1 MKRRIHETRCL
12 IRERIAM
19 TEAQTH
25 HRGEPPRFEELLAR
39 AEALVPTLRERA
51 PRAEQLRRL
60 PDETIADLHSSG
72 LFRMLQPARVGGS
85 ELPYRALFE
94 LTAVIGRG
102 CGSTAWVLGN
112 LAAHHWLLGMWHPE
126 AQEEIWGE
134 SPDALISSALAFAR
148 GRARRV
154 EGGYRLS
161 GRWSFSSGIDP
172 SAWNIFG
179 AIVSD
184 EETGQSEPRMFLVPA
199 SNYKIIDTWQVIG
212 LIGTGSKDV
221 EVSDVFVPAY
231 RTLSGERIR
240 GGPNRGSELN
250 PGTLYKLPAVSL
262 FAFAIAGVSLGIAR
276 GAIEHFADTT
286 RTRLSA
292 YTGRNLADFTNMQVH
307 LAEAAAL
314 ADAAEAMVLRDCD
327 EATRITEAGV
337 VPNIEQRARYR
348 RDGAFA
354 ATLCT
359 KAVDLLFA
367 ATGGGAIYERNPIQR
382 AFRDVHSANA
392 HYVLNWD
399 VNGAVYGRV
408 ALGLP
413 PDAPL

>member
-1 MKRRIHETRCL
+1 MPQAKIDQQ
-12 IRERIAM
+12 AP
-19 TEAQTH
+19 
-25 HRGEPPRFEELLAR
+25 PPRFDELLAR
-39 AEALVPTLRERA
+39 AEALIPVLRERA

-72 LFRMLQPARVGGS
+72 LFRILQPARVGGG
-85 ELPYRALFE
+85 ELPFRALFE
-94 LTAVIGRG
+94 LTAVIGQG

-126 AQEEIWGE
+126 AQEEIWGQ
-134 SPDALISSALAFAR
+134 SPDSLISSALAFAR
-148 GRARRV
+148 GRAQRV

-161 GRWSFSSGIDP
+161 GRWPFSSGIDP

-179 AIVSD
+179 AVVSD
-184 EETGQSEPRMFLVPA
+184 EETGQSEARMFLVPA
-199 SNYKIIDTWQVIG
+199 CDYTIIDTWQVIG
-212 LIGTGSKDV
+212 LAGTGSNDV
-221 EVSDVFVPAY
+221 EVANIFVPAY
-231 RTLSGERIR
+231 RTLSTERIR

-262 FAFAIAGVSLGIAR
+262 FAFAVAGVSLGIAR
-276 GAIEHFADTT
+276 GAIRHFAETT
-286 RTRLSA
+286 RTRRSA
-292 YTGRNLADFTNMQVH
+292 YTGRSLADFTNIQVH

-314 ADAAEAMVLRDCD
+314 ADAAEAIVLRDCD

-337 VPNIEQRARYR
+337 VPSIEQRARYR
-348 RDGAFA
+348 RNGAFA

-367 ATGGGAIYERNPIQR
+367 ATGGNAIYEMNPIQR
-382 AFRDVHSANA
+382 AFRDVHAANA
-392 HYVLNWD
+392 HYMLNWD
-399 VNGAVYGRV
+399 INGAVYGRV

>member
-1 MKRRIHETRCL
+1 MPQAKT
-12 IRERIAM
+12 
-19 TEAQTH
+19 Q
-25 HRGEPPRFEELLAR
+25 RGEAPRFEELLAR
-39 AEALVPTLRERA
+39 AEALVPVLRERA

-60 PDETIADLHSSG
+60 PDETIADLHESG

-94 LTAVIGRG
+94 LTAVIGQG
-102 CGSTAWVLGN
+102 CGSTAWVLAN

-126 AQEEIWGE
+126 AQEEIWGQ
-134 SPDALISSALAFAR
+134 SADALISSALAFAR

-161 GRWSFSSGIDP
+161 GRWPFSSGVDP

-179 AIVSD
+179 AIVND

-199 SNYKIIDTWQVIG
+199 SDYKVIDTWQVIG
-212 LIGTGSKDV
+212 LIGTGSNDV
-221 EVSDVFVPAY
+221 EVADVFVPAY
-231 RTLSGERIR
+231 RTLSAERIR
-240 GGPNRGSELN
+240 GGPNRGSEVN

-262 FAFAIAGVSLGIAR
+262 FAFAVAGVSLGIAR
-276 GAIEHFADTT
+276 GAIRHFAETT
-286 RTRLSA
+286 RIRRSG
-292 YTGRNLADFTNMQVH
+292 YTGRNLADFTNIQVH

-314 ADAAEAMVLRDCD
+314 ADAAEATVLRDCD

-337 VPNIEQRARYR
+337 VPSIEQRARYR

-359 KAVDLLFA
+359 RAVDLLFA
-367 ATGGGAIYERNPIQR
+367 ATGGNAIYELNPIQR
-382 AFRDVHSANA
+382 AFRDVHAANA
-392 HYVLNWD
+392 HYMLNWD
-399 VNGAVYGRV
+399 INGAVYGRV

>member
-1 MKRRIHETRCL
+1 MPQAT
-12 IRERIAM
+12 
-19 TEAQTH
+19 TYQ
-25 HRGEPPRFEELLAR
+25 GPEPPRFEELLSR
-39 AEALVPTLRERA
+39 AEALVPVLRERA

-94 LTAVIGRG
+94 LTAVIGQG
-102 CGSTAWVLGN
+102 CGSTAWVLAN

-126 AQEEIWGE
+126 AQHEIWGE
-134 SPDALISSALAFAR
+134 SPDSLVSSALIFAR

-161 GRWSFSSGIDP
+161 GRWPFSSGIDP
-172 SAWNIFG
+172 STWNMFG

-184 EETGQSEPRMFLVPA
+184 EEAGLGTDLSEPRMFLLPA
-199 SNYKIIDTWQVIG
+199 RDYEIIDTWHVIG
-212 LIGTGSKDV
+212 LAGTGSKDV
-221 EVSDVFVPAY
+221 EVKDMFVPAY
-231 RTLSGERIR
+231 RTLATERIK

-276 GAIEHFADTT
+276 GAIQHFAETT
-286 RTRLSA
+286 RNRLSA
-292 YTGRNLADFTNMQVH
+292 YTGRNLADFTNLQVH

-314 ADAAEAMVLRDCD
+314 ADAAEAIVLRDCD
-327 EATRITEAGV
+327 EATRITEAGI
-337 VPNIEQRARYR
+337 VPSIEQRARYR

-359 KAVDLLFA
+359 RAVDLLFA
-367 ATGGGAIYERNPIQR
+367 ASGGGAIYERNPIQR
-382 AFRDVHSANA
+382 AFRDVHAANA

>member
-1 MKRRIHETRCL
+1 M
-12 IRERIAM
+12 A
-19 TEAQTH
+19 EAQTH

-39 AEALVPTLRERA
+39 AEALVSTLRERA

-172 SAWNIFG
+172 STWNIFG
-179 AIVSD
+179 AVVSD

-199 SNYKIIDTWQVIG
+199 SDYKIIDTWQVVG

-276 GAIEHFADTT
+276 GAIEHFAETT

-314 ADAAEAMVLRDCD
+314 VDAAEAMVLRDCD

-337 VPNIEQRARYR
+337 VPNLEQRARYR

-382 AFRDVHSANA
+382 AFRDVHAANA

-399 VNGAVYGRV
+399 VNGAIYGRV

>member
-1 MKRRIHETRCL
+1 MPQAT
-12 IRERIAM
+12 
-19 TEAQTH
+19 TQ
-25 HRGEPPRFEELLAR
+25 RGEPPRFEELQAR
-39 AEALVPTLRERA
+39 AEALVPVLRERA
-51 PRAEQLRRL
+51 PRAEKLRRL
-60 PDETIADLHSSG
+60 PDETIADLHASG
-72 LFRMLQPARVGGS
+72 LFRVLQPARVGGS

-94 LTAVIGRG
+94 LTAVIGQG

-126 AQEEIWGE
+126 AQEEIWGQ
-134 SPDALISSALAFAR
+134 SPDSLISSALAFAR

-154 EGGYRLS
+154 EGGYQLS
-161 GRWSFSSGIDP
+161 GRWPFSSGIDP

-184 EETGQSEPRMFLVPA
+184 EETGQSEARMFLVPA
-199 SNYKIIDTWQVIG
+199 SDYTIIDTWQVIG
-212 LIGTGSKDV
+212 LAGTGSNDV
-221 EVSDVFVPAY
+221 EVTDIFVPAY
-231 RTLSGERIR
+231 RTLSTERIR

-262 FAFAIAGVSLGIAR
+262 FAFAVAGVSLGIAR
-276 GAIEHFADTT
+276 GAIQHFAQTT
-286 RTRLSA
+286 RTRRSA
-292 YTGRNLADFTNMQVH
+292 YTGRNIADFTNMQVH

-314 ADAAEAMVLRDCD
+314 ADAAEATVLRDCD

-337 VPNIEQRARYR
+337 VPSIDQRARYR

-359 KAVDLLFA
+359 RAVDLLFA
-367 ATGGGAIYERNPIQR
+367 ATGGNAIYESNPIQR
-382 AFRDVHSANA
+382 AFRDVHAANA
-392 HYVLNWD
+392 HYMLNWD

>member
-1 MKRRIHETRCL
+1 MPQAKT
-12 IRERIAM
+12 
-19 TEAQTH
+19 Q
-25 HRGEPPRFEELLAR
+25 RGEPPRFEELQAR

-51 PRAEQLRRL
+51 PRAEQIRRL
-60 PDETIADLHSSG
+60 PDETIADLHASG

-94 LTAVIGRG
+94 LTAVIGQG

-126 AQEEIWGE
+126 AQEEIWGQ
-134 SPDALISSALAFAR
+134 SPDSLISSALAFAR
-148 GRARRV
+148 GRARSV

-161 GRWSFSSGIDP
+161 GRWPFSSGIDP
-172 SAWNIFG
+172 SSWNIFG

-184 EETGQSEPRMFLVPA
+184 EETGQSEARMFLVPA
-199 SNYKIIDTWQVIG
+199 SDYTIIDTWQVIG
-212 LIGTGSKDV
+212 LAGTGSNDV
-221 EVSDVFVPAY
+221 EVTDIFVPAY
-231 RTLSGERIR
+231 RTLSTERIR

-250 PGTLYKLPAVSL
+250 PGTLYTLPAVSL
-262 FAFAIAGVSLGIAR
+262 FAFAVAGVSLGIAR
-276 GAIEHFADTT
+276 GAIRHFAETT
-286 RTRLSA
+286 RTRRSA
-292 YTGRNLADFTNMQVH
+292 YTGRSLADFTNIQVH

-314 ADAAEAMVLRDCD
+314 ADAAEAVVLRDCD

-337 VPNIEQRARYR
+337 VPSIEQRARYR
-348 RDGAFA
+348 RNGAFA

-359 KAVDLLFA
+359 KGVDLLFA
-367 ATGGGAIYERNPIQR
+367 ATGGNAIYEMNPIQR
-382 AFRDVHSANA
+382 AFRDVHAANA
-392 HYVLNWD
+392 HYMLNWD
-399 VNGAVYGRV
+399 INGAVYGRV

>member
-1 MKRRIHETRCL
+1 MPQAKT
-12 IRERIAM
+12 
-19 TEAQTH
+19 Q
-25 HRGEPPRFEELLAR
+25 RGEPPRFEELQAR
-39 AEALVPTLRERA
+39 AEALVPVLRERA
-51 PRAEQLRRL
+51 PRTEQLRRL

-72 LFRMLQPARVGGS
+72 LFRMLQPTRVGGS

-94 LTAVIGRG
+94 LTAVIGQG

-126 AQEEIWGE
+126 AQEEIWGQ
-134 SPDALISSALAFAR
+134 SPDSLISSALAFAR

-161 GRWSFSSGIDP
+161 GRWPFSSGIDP

-184 EETGQSEPRMFLVPA
+184 EETGQSEARMFLVPD
-199 SNYKIIDTWQVIG
+199 SDYTVIDTWQVIG
-212 LIGTGSKDV
+212 LAGTGSNDV
-221 EVSDVFVPAY
+221 EVTDVFVPAY
-231 RTLSGERIR
+231 RTLSTERIR

-262 FAFAIAGVSLGIAR
+262 FAFAVAGVSLGIAR
-276 GAIEHFADTT
+276 GAIRHFAETT
-286 RTRLSA
+286 RTRRSA
-292 YTGRNLADFTNMQVH
+292 YTGRSLADFTNIQVH

-314 ADAAEAMVLRDCD
+314 ADAAEAIVLRDCD

-337 VPNIEQRARYR
+337 VPSIEQRARYR
-348 RDGAFA
+348 RNGAFA

-367 ATGGGAIYERNPIQR
+367 ATGGNAIYEMNPIQR
-382 AFRDVHSANA
+382 AFRDVHAANA
-392 HYVLNWD
+392 HYMLNWD
-399 VNGAVYGRV
+399 INGAVYGRV